1 MRRQTVRDYLER
13 LSFFLWIG
21 FTILS
26 ISLTGIGV
34 EGLIFAVLIVSSA
47 QALHFSLAIVLGAIG
62 VFLSMR
68 WRQAGVDHLHY
79 LSCDTVI
86 PSEED
91 SPSRILGD
99 LIHEIALTTGSARTD
114 ARSKAKAWLINHVSS
129 LDEEDIRLAQAHF
142 GYLLPEGGGRQ
153 PNQKGRSR

>member
-13 LSFFLWIG
+13 LSFFLWIA

-34 EGLIFAVLIVSSA
+34 EGLIFALLVVSSA
-47 QALHFSLAIVLGAIG
+47 QVLHFSLTIVLGAIG

-79 LSCDTVI
+79 LSCDSVI
-86 PSEED
+86 PGED
-91 SPSRILGD
+91 SEAPSRILTD
-99 LIHEIALTTGSARTD
+99 LIREIAITTGNARTD
-114 ARSKAKAWLINHVSS
+114 ARSKAKTWLINHVSS
-129 LDEEDIRLAQAHF
+129 LDEEDIRLAKAHF
-142 GYLLPEGGGRQ
+142 GYLLPAGWG
-153 PNQKGRSR
+153 N